1 MKPFTIGVAVGMTA
15 LTLAVPLIVQ
25 VSSAASG
32 QSSSV
37 GGMFRKRE
45 MPAPSQ
51 ACVQA
56 LAGKDTAMLGT
67 MDAMMA
73 KHKAVMSAHR
83 DALLLA
89 ADIQDETQ
97 RQAAVKKA
105 NEDMRTAMQADRDA
119 GETETMK
126 AAMEAV
132 KTACGTMGF
141 GRGMMGDKGFM
152 GMKHGGRKGPMGMH
166 HMEMRDNDDM
176 QEKAAAKD
184 GN

>member
-15 LTLAVPLIVQ
+15 LTLAIPLLVQ

-32 QSSSV
+32 QSSST
-37 GGMFRKRE
+37 GRMFGKRE

-56 LAGKDTAMLGT
+56 LAGKHTAMLGT

-73 KHKAVMSAHR
+73 KHKIVMTAHR

-105 NEDMRTAMQADRDA
+105 NDDMHTAMKADREA

-126 AAMEAV
+126 TVMEAV
-132 KTACGTMGF
+132 KTACGDMGM
-141 GRGMMGDKGFM
+141 GRGMMGGKGFM

-166 HMEMRDNDDM
+166 HMEQRDSGDM
-176 QEKAAAKD
+176 QNEAVEKD

>member
-1 MKPFTIGVAVGMTA
+1 MTA

-32 QSSSV
+32 QSSGV
-37 GGMFRKRE
+37 GGMFGKRE

-73 KHKAVMSAHR
+73 KHKIAMTAHR
-83 DALLLA
+83 DALVLA

-105 NEDMRTAMQADRDA
+105 NDDMHTAMKADREA

-126 AAMEAV
+126 TAMEAV
-132 KTACGTMGF
+132 KTACGNMG
-141 GRGMMGDKGFM
+141 GRGMMGGGKGFM
-152 GMKHGGRKGPMGMH
+152 GMKGPHRGPRGPMP
-166 HMEMRDNDDM
+166 HMELRDDT
-176 QEKAAAKD
+176 QEEDAVKD